1 MSKLSNSNN
10 DNGGKQ
16 AKEPQPGMPR
26 WVKVSLIIAIALLL
40 LFVIIN
46 ITGIGGKHGPMRHFG
61 QTPPAEQMRA
71 QHP

>member
-1 MSKLSNSNN
+1 MNNLSNSNH

-16 AKEPQPGMPR
+16 AKERQTVMPR
-26 WVKVSLIIAIALLL
+26 WVKVSLIILIALLL

-61 QTPPAEQMRA
+61 QTLPTEQMEA
-71 QHP
+71 QQP